1 MGETTPASSAGVL
14 GPGRLA
20 VDRHVVGVLG
30 PGHLH
35 VDQLTLASSAD
46 VLGPGH
52 LSVDQLVL
60 QVGTQVL
67 LAIVVVTELGWSAS
81 LACARAHACARACA
95 RATWG
100 VRSHP
105 ASRGCVAAVRH
116 VGGGEDAGQGVSGHL
131 AAKGEC
137 SSWYSP
143 RESSLLLPS

>member
-67 LAIVVVTELGWSAS
+67 LAIVVVTEAGM
-81 LACARAHACARACA
+81 
-95 RATWG
+95 
-100 VRSHP
+100 VRS
-105 ASRGCVAAVRH
+105 SSSCSCSGCL
-116 VGGGEDAGQGVSGHL
+116 GS
-131 AAKGEC
+131 
-137 SSWYSP
+137 
-143 RESSLLLPS
+143 